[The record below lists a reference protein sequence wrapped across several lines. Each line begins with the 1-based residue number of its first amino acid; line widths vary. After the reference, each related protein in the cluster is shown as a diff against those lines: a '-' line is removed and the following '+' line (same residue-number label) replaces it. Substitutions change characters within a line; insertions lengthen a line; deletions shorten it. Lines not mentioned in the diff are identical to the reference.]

1 MEIDMNITE
10 AIINSEKQP
19 AVNARELWEALQSK
33 QEFAKWIKNRLA
45 DFEVDVDYRFDK
57 IVKTGAAGVTGKQLY
72 HEYTLT
78 LDTAKHL
85 AMIERNEIGKKIRQ
99 YFIEVEKEFRHHH
112 HIPTDITQSTIAVI
126 EKINRQILQGVEVD
140 KEVLRYAWNI
150 GKLINRP
157 LIKAVQ
163 TPTGVEEFI
172 ACYPAGE
179 FSRGEVY
186 AEYCRGCAKPVSARC
201 FWPAVR
207 RLRPFEEK
215 RTCNCRYV
223 VFE

>member
-1 MEIDMNITE
+1 MNITE

-19 AVNARELWEALQSK
+19 AVNARELWKALGSK
-33 QEFAKWIKNRLA
+33 REFAHWVKDRLA
-45 DFEVDVDYRFDK
+45 DFEDGVDFTVDK
-57 IVKTGAAGVTGKQLY
+57 IVNGENKGRFAAI
-72 HEYTLT
+72 EYTLT

-85 AMIERNEIGKKIRQ
+85 AMLERNEIGKKIRQ
-99 YFIEVEKEFRHHH
+99 YFIEVEKELRCPHHT
-112 HIPTDITQSTIAVI
+112 PTDITQSTIAVI
-126 EKINRQILQGVEVD
+126 EKINLQILQGVEVD

-179 FSRGEVY
+179 FSRSEVY

-201 FWPAVR
+201 FWPVVR